1 MLSGLGVQG
10 MQAEARPLQ
19 HALQLLNNKVATG
32 SQAAVHC
39 QEVQLRRQL
48 ETLTGLT
55 LCHFT
60 PDMSR
65 CIAQPHLT
73 IQMYPH

>member
-48 ETLTGLT
+48 E
-55 LCHFT
+55 H
-60 PDMSR
+60 
-65 CIAQPHLT
+65 
-73 IQMYPH
+73 